1 MILKYEICFDNH
13 RMESGKQEEKW
24 FHYSYLP
31 ELIPCDITFGNVQAN
46 EKKLNRRVITLVYLI
61 SRLFYIW
68 FLAINL
74 EPADLV
80 NQTCFFIVSF
90 STFSLQNW
98 NKNMITSTFY

>member
-1 MILKYEICFDNH
+1 M
-13 RMESGKQEEKW
+13 SKQM
-24 FHYSYLP
+24 
-31 ELIPCDITFGNVQAN
+31 

-80 NQTCFFIVSF
+80 NQACFSYRIILNLFIAKLKQKYDHFNLLLGLRFQHS
-90 STFSLQNW
+90 S
-98 NKNMITSTFY
+98 M

>member
-13 RMESGKQEEKW
+13 RMESGTQEEKW

-31 ELIPCDITFGNVQAN
+31 ELIPCDITFGNVLAN
-46 EKKLNRRVITLVYLI
+46 GKKKLNRRVITLVYLI

-74 EPADLV
+74 ELV
-80 NQTCFFIVSF
+80 FLSYHSQPFHCKTETKI
-90 STFSLQNW
+90 
-98 NKNMITSTFY
+98 